1 MDKINIGDKTYT
13 AADLDDNGKAHLSS
27 LKFVEGKLSELSNLI
42 AALNM
47 AKNGY
52 IGALKKEIIASKAG
66 L

>member
-1 MDKINIGDKTYT
+1 MDKIKIGDKTYSSD
-13 AADLDDNGKAHLSS
+13 ALDDKGKAHLSS
-27 LKFVEGKLSELSNLI
+27 LKFVESKLGELNNLI

-52 IGALKKEIIASKAG
+52 INELKKEIIATRAG